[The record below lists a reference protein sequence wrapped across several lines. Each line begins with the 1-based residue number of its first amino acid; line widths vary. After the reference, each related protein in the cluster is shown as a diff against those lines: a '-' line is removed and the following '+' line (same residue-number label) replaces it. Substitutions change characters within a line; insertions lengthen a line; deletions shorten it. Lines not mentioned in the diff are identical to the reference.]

1 VASCIPVEG
10 LEQPLVDR
18 CSALGELNNAGLM
31 VWVEGWR
38 RAYEALVL
46 ESSKVEWREYAA
58 WAALEKLSVGESA
71 VCAEEYR

>member
-1 VASCIPVEG
+1 MASCIPVEG
-10 LEQPLVDR
+10 LEQSLVGR
-18 CSALGELNNAGLM
+18 CSVPGELNNAGLM

-38 RAYEALVL
+38 RAYGALVL
-46 ESSKVEWREYAA
+46 ESSKVGWREYAA